1 MRLMIS
7 SDVTTRCY
15 HCGENCESDSLQF
28 EDKNF
33 CCQGCKLVY
42 EVLASNDLC
51 EYYSIENKPG
61 ASQKDTK
68 KSSNQFDYLNDQ
80 LVVSKLLDFKN
91 DHESHITFYI
101 PLIHCASCIWL
112 LENLFQLN
120 PAIVFSRVDFIKKKV
135 QVKFLHDKISLME
148 VVKLLSTIGYE
159 PKISLSD
166 LDKKT
171 SPSVDRKTLTKLGVA
186 GFCFGNMMLFSMPE
200 YFSEA
205 KLLGEG
211 FKRLFDYLN
220 VVLALPIVFYAASDY
235 YVSAWNA
242 VKQKAVNMDVP
253 IVLGIVA
260 FFLFS
265 LWEIFLQGNAGYMD
279 SLGGLLFFLLLGKV
293 YQQKTFATLEFDRDY
308 KSYFPIAVTR
318 VSQNREEVIPL
329 INLQVGDLILVRD
342 EELIPADAILLSE
355 QAHIDYSFV
364 TGEEIPV
371 PKRKGEVI
379 YAGGRQKGEAILL
392 TIQKSPSQGYLTDLW
407 NNESFGK
414 NTKNLLEPLANRIS
428 GVFTWTVLSIALVAF
443 LFWIGTDVSLAF
455 KAFTTVLIVACPCA
469 LSMSTP
475 FTLGN
480 TLRIFGRGKFY
491 LKNAAVVERLAL
503 VDTLVFDK
511 TGTLTDPANAS
522 ISFSGDELSTET
534 KSIIKAMV
542 EQSTHPLSNRINLF
556 LGDVPSAKVSQIL
569 EEKGKGLSC
578 RYLGQAVLLGSKE
591 FVQSAQDGL
600 PASGNLVFLKI
611 EETLLGYFHIQ
622 SGLRKGAENVIRDL
636 ANGYELHVL
645 SGDHSHEKESLSKTF
660 PEKVHFNFNQSPVD
674 KLDYLK
680 SLNQKGKN
688 TLMVGD
694 GLNDAGALQESQ
706 VGVAISDQVSHFSPA
721 SDAILDATSFAKIPQ
736 FLSFAKSSRM
746 IIKIS
751 FGLSFLYNILGLSLA
766 VQGILSPVLCAIL
779 MPLSSISVVVFT
791 TLATNFL
798 AIRKGLIH
806 VSSSKS
812 WK

>member
-1 MRLMIS
+1 MIS
-7 SDVTTRCY
+7 SDVITRCY

-61 ASQKDTK
+61 ASQKDSK

-443 LFWIGTDVSLAF
+443 LYWIGTDVSLAF

>member
-1 MRLMIS
+1 MIS

-68 KSSNQFDYLNDQ
+68 KSSNQFEYLNDQ

-205 KLLGEG
+205 RLLGEG

-242 VKQKAVNMDVP
+242 VKQKVVNMDVP

-318 VSQNREEVIPL
+318 VTQNREEVIPL

-522 ISFSGDELSTET
+522 ISFSGDDLSTET

>member
-61 ASQKDTK
+61 ASQKDIK

-80 LVVSKLLDFKN
+80 PVVSKLLDFKN

-556 LGDVPSAKVSQIL
+556 LGDVPSAKVSQVL

>member
-1 MRLMIS
+1 MIS

-91 DHESHITFYI
+91 DHESHITFYV

-205 KLLGEG
+205 ELLGEG

-242 VKQKAVNMDVP
+242 VKQKVVNMDVP

-318 VSQNREEVIPL
+318 VTQNREEVIPL

-542 EQSTHPLSNRINLF
+542 EQSMHPLSNRINLF
-556 LGDVPSAKVSQIL
+556 LGDVPSAKVSQFL

>member
-1 MRLMIS
+1 MIS